1 MIHPLFFR
9 FSFDTFP
16 YRFYNLFCMLQGG
29 DMMSSVPYS
38 RYIFGTIPWYS
49 VLIVA
54 GVVVAVF
61 LACREEARAGLPK
74 DTVIDLALWLIP
86 CGIIGAR
93 IYYVVFSW
101 NQFRNDLLSVFRI
114 WEGGIAIYGGIIAGL
129 IVLLLF
135 CGKRRL
141 SALSLCD
148 IIAPGLVFAQGIGRW
163 GNWFNIEAFGLQV
176 TDPALCFFPFA
187 LQVPAEGYTWHLATF
202 FYESVWNI
210 CIFFFLMIGRRKRLR
225 ARGDVFCFYL
235 LLYASGRL
243 VIEDLRLDSL
253 YAASSVRVSQLL
265 SILICLFVIIR
276 YVLLLY
282 RRNRLTASLR
292 FIVLPLAAAASV
304 LALVYALFGSFS
316 AGWPVF
322 RSFLFLSG
330 YAAVMIISLFLLHH
344 ALSLPEVRNADD
356 EA

>member
-1 MIHPLFFR
+1 
-9 FSFDTFP
+9 
-16 YRFYNLFCMLQGG
+16 
-29 DMMSSVPYS
+29 MSSIPYS

-49 VLIVA
+49 FLIVT
-54 GVVVAVF
+54 GVVIAVF
-61 LACREEARAGLPK
+61 LACREEKRAGLPN

-86 CGIIGAR
+86 FGIIGAR

-101 NQFRNDLLSVFRI
+101 DQFRDDFLSVFRI
-114 WEGGIAIYGGIIAGL
+114 WEGGIAIYGGIIGGL

-135 CGKRRL
+135 CRKRRL
-141 SALSLCD
+141 SVLTLCD
-148 IIAPGLVFAQGIGRW
+148 IIAPGLVLAQAIGRW
-163 GNWFNIEAFGLQV
+163 GNWFNIEAYGLQV

-187 LQVPAEGYTWHLATF
+187 LQVPAEGYAWHLATF
-202 FYESVWNI
+202 FYESVWNFM
-210 CIFFFLMIGRRKRLR
+210 IFIFLMIGRRKILR

-265 SILICLFVIIR
+265 SILICLSVIIR
-276 YVLLLY
+276 YVVLLH
-282 RRNRLTASLR
+282 RQKRLSAPFRYILLS
-292 FIVLPLAAAASV
+292 IVSAASV
-304 LALVYALFGSFS
+304 FALIYALFGSFS

-322 RSFLFLSG
+322 STFLFLTG
-330 YAAVMIISLFLLHH
+330 YAFIMIVSLFLLHH
-344 ALSLPEVRNADD
+344 ALMLPEVQNAYD

>member
-1 MIHPLFFR
+1 
-9 FSFDTFP
+9 
-16 YRFYNLFCMLQGG
+16 
-29 DMMSSVPYS
+29 MSSVPYS

-49 VLIVA
+49 FLIVTGVLI
-54 GVVVAVF
+54 AVF
-61 LACREEARAGLPK
+61 LACREEERAGLPK

-86 CGIIGAR
+86 FGIIGAR

-101 NQFRNDLLSVFRI
+101 DQFHNDFLSVFRI

-135 CGKRRL
+135 CKKRRL
-141 SALSLCD
+141 SAFTLCD
-148 IIAPGLVFAQGIGRW
+148 IIAPGLVLAQGIGRW
-163 GNWFNIEAFGLQV
+163 GNWFNIEAYGLPV
-176 TDPALCFFPFA
+176 TDPAFCFFPFA
-187 LQVPAEGYTWHLATF
+187 LQVPAEGYAWHLATF

-210 CIFFFLMIGRRKRLR
+210 CIFIFLMVGRRKCLR

-276 YVLLLY
+276 YVVLLH
-282 RRNRLTASLR
+282 RQNRLSSLLR
-292 FIVLPLAAAASV
+292 YIVLPLVSISSV
-304 LALVYALFGSFS
+304 LALAYSLFGSFS
-316 AGWPVF
+316 AGWPVY
-322 RSFLFLSG
+322 RSFLFLTG
-330 YAAVMIISLFLLHH
+330 YSAVMIVSLFLLHH
-344 ALSLPEVRNADD
+344 ALLLPEVRNADD
-356 EA
+356 EV

>member
-1 MIHPLFFR
+1 
-9 FSFDTFP
+9 
-16 YRFYNLFCMLQGG
+16 
-29 DMMSSVPYS
+29 MSSIPYS

-49 VLIVA
+49 FLIVTGVLI
-54 GVVVAVF
+54 AVF
-61 LACREEARAGLPK
+61 LACREEERAGLPK

-86 CGIIGAR
+86 FGIIGAR

-101 NQFRNDLLSVFRI
+101 DQFRNDFLSVFRI

-135 CGKRRL
+135 CRKRRL
-141 SALSLCD
+141 SAFTLCD
-148 IIAPGLVFAQGIGRW
+148 IIAPGLVLAQGIGRW
-163 GNWFNIEAFGLQV
+163 GNWFNIEAYGLPV

-187 LQVPAEGYTWHLATF
+187 LQVPAEGYAWHLATF

-210 CIFFFLMIGRRKRLR
+210 CIFIFLIVGRRKCLR

-235 LLYASGRL
+235 LLYASVRL

-276 YVLLLY
+276 YVVLLH
-282 RRNRLTASLR
+282 RQNRLSALLR
-292 FIVLPLAAAASV
+292 YIVLPLASVSSV
-304 LALVYALFGSFS
+304 LALAYSLFGSFS
-316 AGWPVF
+316 AGWPVY
-322 RSFLFLSG
+322 RSFLFLTG
-330 YAAVMIISLFLLHH
+330 YSVVMIVSLFLLHH